1 MTKTGKILLIVS
13 GSVAVL
19 GTVGII
25 GYKKGWFGSSNGSSN
40 GSSKEDERLINL
52 IQGWLD
58 YQKANNWSVV
68 NKGEDARIKSAVYQ
82 AFINK
87 LNDEE
92 YHTKHDMPYK
102 SDWEAKY
109 SRGMEVKNSLNF

>member
-1 MTKTGKILLIVS
+1 MTKTGKILLIVG

-25 GYKKGWFGSSNGSSN
+25 GYKKGWFGSSN

-68 NKGEDARIKSAVYQ
+68 NEGEDARIKSAVYQ
-82 AFINK
+82 AFKNK

-102 SDWEAKY
+102 SSWEAKY

>member
-1 MTKTGKILLIVS
+1 MTNTGKILLIVG
-13 GSVAVL
+13 GSVAVV

-25 GYKKGWFGSSNGSSN
+25 GYKKGWFGSS
-40 GSSKEDERLINL
+40 KKDERLINL

-68 NKGEDARIKSAVYQ
+68 NKGEDARIKSAVYES
-82 AFINK
+82 FKNK

-92 YHTKHDMPYK
+92 LHSKYDMPFGGNN
-102 SDWEAKY
+102 WEAKY
-109 SRGMEVKNSLNF
+109 SRGLEVKNSLNF